1 MSGSVSLLG
10 CLLKSINDSLLLLQ
24 DTPSKKRVVEPA
36 VYVCVSLVARGV
48 EGAVRNDVKEL
59 LEPMMATG
67 LSPPLTLALQELAT
81 EIPSLKVGV
90 QRVCRVSFVA
100 VAVRNCF
107 DSLIDGLL
115 FL

>member
-1 MSGSVSLLG
+1 M
-10 CLLKSINDSLLLLQ
+10 
-24 DTPSKKRVVEPA
+24 
-36 VYVCVSLVARGV
+36 CVSLVARGV

-90 QRVCRVSFVA
+90 QRVCQVSCCCPFI
-100 VAVRNCF
+100 F
-107 DSLIDGLL
+107 DTLVGGYQAIG
-115 FL
+115 

>member
-1 MSGSVSLLG
+1 M
-10 CLLKSINDSLLLLQ
+10 
-24 DTPSKKRVVEPA
+24 VEPA

-90 QRVCRVSFVA
+90 WRVYQERDVV
-100 VAVRNCF
+100 
-107 DSLIDGLL
+107 LQL
-115 FL
+115 FLETLKNIFDNKIEEKRERRKKKDE